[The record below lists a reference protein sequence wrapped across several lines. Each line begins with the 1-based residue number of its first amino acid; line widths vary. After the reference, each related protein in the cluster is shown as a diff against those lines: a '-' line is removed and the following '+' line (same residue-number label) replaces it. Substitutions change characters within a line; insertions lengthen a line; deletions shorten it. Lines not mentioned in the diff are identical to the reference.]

1 MVDFYYTG
9 IEQLNQ
15 TAAERGTYCTFAI
28 FHRASGLKVAEI
40 ITNASFCGSWH
51 RTTSGALI
59 QEMATCMY
67 SLPNTPAGIRKA
79 LRIKA
84 LQTAALIAE
93 IGPTPSQEREGYTL
107 EFAQMIYDLLTFA
120 QRSAKIKT

>member
-9 IEQLNQ
+9 IEQINQ

-28 FHRASGLKVAEI
+28 FHRGTGVKLAEI
-40 ITNASFCGSWH
+40 ITNASLCGSWH
-51 RTTSGALI
+51 KTPSGELI
-59 QEMATCMY
+59 QDMGTCMY

-93 IGPTPSQEREGYTL
+93 IGPTPSQEREEYTL

-120 QRSAKIKT
+120 QRSAKTKT